1 MDCGIFGVYG
11 HPEAAN
17 LTYLGLYALQH
28 RGQEGAGIATSDGKV
43 LYYHKGMGLV
53 ADIFTQEVLKRLPGH
68 LAIGHV
74 RYSTAGESH
83 HKNLQPLIFDYSRGG
98 IAIVHNGNLT
108 NAGSVRKALEADGA
122 IFQST
127 TDTEVIVHLFAREK
141 RSQKA
146 VERLISAL
154 GQVEGA
160 YSLLVLTEKELI
172 AARDPY
178 GFRPLVLGKLKR
190 GWVVSS
196 ETCAFD
202 LIGAEFE
209 REIQPGEMVLFD
221 GDGPHSFFPF
231 PKVEPKQ
238 CIFEFIYFARPDS
251 FVFGESVYK
260 VRRQMGMELAEE
272 APAPA
277 EVVIPTPDSGLPA
290 AIGFS
295 HRSGIPLEFG
305 IIRNHYVGRTFIEP
319 SDSIRHFGVKVKLN
333 AVRDVLKGKSIV
345 VVDDSIVR
353 GTTVKKNMHMLRQA
367 GAREIHV
374 RISSPPIVSPCFYGI
389 DTPTREE
396 LIAANLSVEEIRE
409 FLGVESLSYLSLE
422 GLKRCVKGKETQFC
436 YACFTGCYPVSPP
449 KERLQLGFFA
459 KEV

>member
-28 RGQEGAGIATSDGKV
+28 RGQEGAGIATSDGEV

-53 ADIFTQEVLKRLPGH
+53 ADIFTQEVLKKLPGH

-83 HKNLQPLIFDYSRGG
+83 PKNLQPLIFDYSKGG
-98 IAIVHNGNLT
+98 VAIVHNGNLT

-127 TDTEVIVHLFAREK
+127 TDTEVIVHLFARER

-160 YSLLVLTEKELI
+160 YSLLVMTEKELI

-178 GFRPLVLGKLKR
+178 GFRPLLMGRLKK
-190 GWVVSS
+190 GWVVGS

-202 LIGAEFE
+202 LIGAEFV
-209 REIQPGEMVLFD
+209 REIQPGEVVLFD

-251 FVFGESVYK
+251 FLFGESVYK

-295 HRSGIPLEFG
+295 QRSGIPLELG

-333 AVRDVLKGKSIV
+333 AVRDVLKGRSIV

-367 GAREIHV
+367 GAKEIHV

-389 DTPTREE
+389 DTPTKEE
-396 LIAANLSVEEIRE
+396 LIAANLSIEEIRE

-422 GLKRCVKGKETQFC
+422 GLKRCVRGKETHFC